1 MKLSKDMKRQINAVI
16 ALIILLTGVIIWAL
30 IMTGKIG
37 PLSHV
42 SADSLTESEY
52 LTDAISDQTEIPAIS
67 NPDNAEN
74 TDEEVLEVTE
84 VTESTDVTEQTT
96 CGCGCGSTDLNHSCK
111 TNPACQAMEI
121 TSEQ

>member
-1 MKLSKDMKRQINAVI
+1 MKKDMKRQVNAVI

-52 LTDAISDQTEIPAIS
+52 LTDTIPDQTEIPAIP

-96 CGCGCGSTDLNHSCK
+96 CGCGCGSTDPNHSCE
-111 TNPACQAMEI
+111 TDPACQGI
-121 TSEQ
+121 DTTCEQ